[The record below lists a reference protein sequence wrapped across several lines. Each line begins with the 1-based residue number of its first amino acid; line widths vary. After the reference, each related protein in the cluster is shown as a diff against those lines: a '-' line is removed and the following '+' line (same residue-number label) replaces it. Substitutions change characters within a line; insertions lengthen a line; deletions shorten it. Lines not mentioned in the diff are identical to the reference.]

1 MLKRM
6 LGAAAVLALGAAL
19 PAHATT
25 VSLPPDST
33 WHAFDVS
40 DVLSADQGLGW
51 FDFNSL
57 TGEAL
62 EFTINVPTGQSVM
75 LTVTDAGFA
84 GDRFEVFD
92 NGASLGLTSAVPAD
106 GAGLDVGLDFNAAL
120 GSSSF
125 SKGFFFLGAGSHTIT
140 GLLSQSALDAI
151 NSTVGAISATPVPLP
166 ASALLLFSGGGL
178 MSLFGRRR
186 KTAAA

>member
-25 VSLPPDST
+25 VSLAPDST

-51 FDFNSL
+51 FDINSL

-62 EFTINVPTGQSVM
+62 EFTIDVPTGQGIM
-75 LTVTDAGFA
+75 LTVADAGFA
-84 GDRFEVFD
+84 GDRFEIFD
-92 NGASLGLTSAVPAD
+92 NGISLGQTSAVPAD
-106 GAGLDVGLDFNAAL
+106 GAGADVGLNFDAAL
-120 GSSSF
+120 ANTSF
-125 SKGFFFLGAGSHTIT
+125 SRGFFFLGAGSHSIT
-140 GLLSQSALDAI
+140 GLLSQSAIDAI

-166 ASALLLFSGGGL
+166 ASLLLLFSSGGF
-178 MSLFGRRR
+178 MSLFARRR

>member
-1 MLKRM
+1 MLKKM

-25 VSLPPDST
+25 VSISPDST

-51 FDFNSL
+51 FDFGSPDGAPL
-57 TGEAL
+57 A
-62 EFTINVPTGQSVM
+62 FTFDVAAGQTVK
-75 LTVTDAGFA
+75 LTVTDAGYA

-92 NGASLGLTSAVPAD
+92 NGVSLGMTSFVPAD
-106 GAGLDVGLDFNAAL
+106 GAGLNANLSYDLAL
-120 GSSSF
+120 SDSSF
-125 SKGFFFLGAGSHTIT
+125 SHGFFLLGQGVHIIT
-140 GLLSQSALDAI
+140 GLLTQSSLDSPNNTAGALAL
-151 NSTVGAISATPVPLP
+151 APVPLP
-166 ASALLLFSGGGL
+166 ASVLLLFSGGGL
-178 MSLFGRRR
+178 MGLFARRR

>member
-1 MLKRM
+1 
-6 LGAAAVLALGAAL
+6 VLALGAAL

-25 VSLPPDST
+25 VSLSPDST

-40 DVLSADQGLGW
+40 DVLSADMGLGW
-51 FDFNSL
+51 FDFGSPA
-57 TGEAL
+57 GEAL
-62 EFTINVPTGQSVM
+62 EFTIDVPTGQSVM

-92 NGASLGLTSAVPAD
+92 NGTSLGLTSAVPAD
-106 GAGLDVGLDFNAAL
+106 GGGLDVGLNFDAAL
-120 GSSSF
+120 GNSSF

-140 GLLSQSALDAI
+140 GLLAQSAVDAI

-166 ASALLLFSGGGL
+166 ASVLLLLFSGGGL
-178 MSLFGRRR
+178 MSLFARRR

>member
-1 MLKRM
+1 M
-6 LGAAAVLALGAAL
+6 LALGAAL

-25 VSLPPDST
+25 VSLSPDAS

-51 FDFNSL
+51 FDISSF

-62 EFTINVPTGQSVM
+62 QFTINVPTNQTVL

-84 GDRFEVFD
+84 GDRFEIFD
-92 NGASLGLTSAVPAD
+92 NGLSLGLTSAVPAD
-106 GAGLDVGLDFNAAL
+106 GAGLDVGLDFAAAL
-120 GSSSF
+120 ANPSF
-125 SKGFFFLGAGSHTIT
+125 SSGFFYLGAGSHTIT
-140 GLLSQSALDAI
+140 GFLSQSAADVL

-166 ASALLLFSGGGL
+166 ASVLLLFSGGGL
-178 MSLFGRRR
+178 MSLFARRR
-186 KTAAA
+186 KTVAA